1 MMGWMQRGW
10 GGGEVDALGQ
20 GALDGGIMG
29 GSRVPVEQ
37 ARLLNQVHAVGV
49 CAAGEKKY
57 FFWHKRSRTC
67 DFYASTFV
75 PLGSN
80 VRGNL

>member
-1 MMGWMQRGW
+1 MGR
-10 GGGEVDALGQ
+10 GEVDALGQ

-49 CAAGEKKY
+49 CAAGEKKI
-57 FFWHKRSRTC
+57 FFLAQTISNMR
-67 DFYASTFV
+67 FV
-75 PLGSN
+75 RIYLRPTWVKCEG
-80 VRGNL
+80 

>member
-1 MMGWMQRGW
+1 MGWMQRGW

-49 CAAGEKKY
+49 CAAGEKKI
-57 FFWHKRSRTC
+57 FFFGTNDLEH
-67 DFYASTFV
+67 AISTHQ
-75 PLGSN
+75 PSSHLGQM
-80 VRGNL
+80 